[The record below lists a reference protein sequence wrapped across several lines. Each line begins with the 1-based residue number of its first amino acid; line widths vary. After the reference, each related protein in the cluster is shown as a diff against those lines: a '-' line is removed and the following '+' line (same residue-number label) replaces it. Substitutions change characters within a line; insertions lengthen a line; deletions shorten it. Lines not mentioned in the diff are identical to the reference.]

1 LSYDLYLLDPEPG
14 VEPYEQ
20 LERLDAEELSA
31 SPDPAIQGR
40 NRRLVEALRDADPRY
55 EESQLNYDVLAE
67 QQGIS
72 VDEAK
77 ARNRSIQLTAE
88 DGLEIN
94 LYDHHADITFPYWE
108 SLDAEALTRDI
119 ASASSVIATET
130 GWKLYDPQ
138 LERVIDPAAD
148 ASEIR
153 RMFDVGREHVQT
165 FIAEQE
171 RKSNEPLWKRLFRRD

>member
-1 LSYDLYLLDPEPG
+1 MLDLEPG
-14 VEPYEQ
+14 IELYEQ
-20 LERLDAEELSA
+20 LERLNAEEQSA

-55 EESQLNYDVLAE
+55 EESQLDYDVLAD

-72 VDEAK
+72 RDEAK

-108 SLDAEALTRDI
+108 SLDADAITRDI
-119 ASASSVIATET
+119 ASSSAIIARET
-130 GWKLYDPQ
+130 GWKVYDPQ
-138 LERVIDPAAD
+138 LERVIDPATD
-148 ASEIR
+148 APEIL
-153 RMFDVGREHVQT
+153 RMFDFGRARLQT
-165 FIAEQE
+165 IMAEE
-171 RKSNEPLWKRLFRRD
+171 ESKRNEPHWKRLFRRDQRA